1 MNVLPPPGPQRR
13 RQLVLLAV
21 TMAVLAVL
29 VWYRFGPGPAVSGA
43 PASNSKTP
51 AVAAAGPG
59 LLPEE
64 VRLAALGA
72 EGEAPVAG
80 RNPFRFGVHPPPP
93 APPRV
98 DRPPVPPPA
107 PPPPPPA
114 PQVPLRL
121 TILMTS
127 VDGRRVAQLK
137 DPSGAVFSAVEG
149 QIIDGRYRL
158 LKIGN
163 MSVVVAFLDG
173 SGQRTIPLN
182 GGG

>member
-1 MNVLPPPGPQRR
+1 MNVLPPAGPQRR
-13 RQLVLLAV
+13 RQLVVLALAV
-21 TMAVLAVL
+21 VVLAAL
-29 VWYRFGPGPAVSGA
+29 VWHQVGPTPAVTGV
-43 PASNSKTP
+43 PASNTKTP
-51 AVAAAGPG
+51 RAAAAGPAI
-59 LLPEE
+59 LPEP

-72 EGEAPVAG
+72 AGEAPAAG
-80 RNPFRFGVHPPPP
+80 RNPFRFGAHPPPP
-93 APPRV
+93 APPAAK
-98 DRPPVPPPA
+98 RPPPPPPA

-121 TILMTS
+121 TILTTLP
-127 VDGRRVAQLK
+127 GGQRAAQLK
-137 DPSGAVFSAVEG
+137 DPSGAVFVAVEG

-163 MSVVVAFLDG
+163 MSVVVSFLDG